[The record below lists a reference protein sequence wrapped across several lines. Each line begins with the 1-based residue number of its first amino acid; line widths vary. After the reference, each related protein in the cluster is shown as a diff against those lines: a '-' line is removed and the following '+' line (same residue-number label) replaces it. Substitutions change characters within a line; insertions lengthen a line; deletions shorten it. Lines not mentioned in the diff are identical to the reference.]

1 MNVNDLRLSPDEW
14 LALFRRY
21 GIPESSLTGNGAPCP
36 DPKCGGTNRFTYDNK
51 RGRGDWVCRGC
62 GTNGKAAAGD
72 GLQLICKVTGMS
84 FRDLMNEL
92 DPRGGEVAKARADAA
107 SSNRAY
113 APAPKKEA
121 DREWIERRL
130 NTMWSKASPL
140 APAGL
145 GMRYLGA
152 RVPGLDVAP
161 SPALRLGTLEYR
173 HQGQFLG
180 KYPGILQRF
189 VTPDGSLG
197 TLHRTFLDREQPK
210 KAMIVSPDGEILSSK
225 MNDKTLNPL
234 QGGAVRLMEPLDG
247 EIAVAEGLENAYA
260 GYMQFGVPAWN
271 CLNRVLLAQFV
282 VPEGLGIRVVHIYAD
297 FDDID
302 PKTRQSPGMVAAL
315 ALAKRLRR
323 EGFTVFIHRPRVR
336 GTDFTDEWVKRCMA
350 LPMGSPVIDRIRST
364 AGRVH
369 A

>member
-1 MNVNDLRLSPDEW
+1 MKVNDLRLSPDEW

-36 DPKCGGTNRFTYDNK
+36 DLNCGGTDRFTYDNK

-84 FRDLMNEL
+84 FRELMNEL
-92 DPRGGEVAKARADAA
+92 DPRGGEVSKARADAT
-107 SSNRAY
+107 SSHIG
-113 APAPKKEA
+113 PAPRAKNDV
-121 DREWIERRL
+121 DRAWIERRL

-145 GMRYLGA
+145 GMRYLSD

-161 SPALRLGTLEYR
+161 SQALRLGILEYR
-173 HQGQFLG
+173 HQGQSLG

-189 VTPDGSLG
+189 VLPDESLG
-197 TLHRTFLDREQPK
+197 TLHRTFLDRERPK
-210 KAMIVSPDGEILSSK
+210 RAMIASPDGEILSSK

-234 QGGAVRLMEPLDG
+234 AGGAVRLMDPVDG

-260 GYMQFGVPAWN
+260 GYMLFGVPAWS
-271 CLNRVLLAQFV
+271 CLNRILLAQFV

-297 FDDID
+297 FDNVD
-302 PKTRQSPGMVAAL
+302 PKTGQSPGMAAAL
-315 ALAKRLRR
+315 ILAKRLRQ
-323 EGFTVFIHRPRVR
+323 EGFTVFIHRPRAR
-336 GTDFTDEWVKRCMA
+336 GTDFTDEWAARCRGVQ
-350 LPMGSPVIDRIRST
+350 MGPSCVDRVGSQVR
-364 AGRVH
+364 RVQ